1 MRAMRAA
8 VARGGRMVVDD
19 IGDPVPASGGAL
31 VAVRACGI
39 CGSDLHTL
47 RHAHSMLA
55 LASMTGAEDA
65 FDPDADYVMGHEFC
79 GEVLELGPD
88 TDGLPLR
95 PGDLVTSMPMAF
107 PPPGPELLGF
117 SNRYP
122 GASAGRMQLSAA
134 MCLPV
139 PNGL

>member
-8 VARGGRMVVDD
+8 VARRGQMVVDD
-19 IGDPVPASGGAL
+19 VEDPVPVAGEAL

-65 FDPDADYVMGHEFC
+65 FDPEADYVMGHEFC
-79 GEVLELGPD
+79 AEVLELGPD
-88 TDGLPLR
+88 TDGLTIAA
-95 PGDLVTSMPMAF
+95 GDLVVSMPMAF
-107 PPPGPELLGF
+107 TAAGLELLG
-117 SNRYP
+117 
-122 GASAGRMQLSAA
+122 
-134 MCLPV
+134 
-139 PNGL
+139 